1 MTLNRLQ
8 LAAFAVFVATGLGAC
23 SGGGNAAPAEGD
35 AAAHETA
42 KAPTAPASVVS
53 LPTGDAAHGKEMA
66 ETTCAAC
73 HGKGGDAPID
83 PSYPHLAGQYGDY
96 LEHSLQM
103 YRDGERD
110 HPIMSAQAKTLTDQQ
125 IADVAAYFSS
135 QPAHLTDLAGQH

>member
-8 LAAFAVFVATGLGAC
+8 LAALAVLVSAGLAAC
-23 SGGGNAAPAEGD
+23 SGGEKTAAAEGE
-35 AAAHETA
+35 AAHGTE
-42 KAPTAPASVVS
+42 KAPTAPVSVVS
-53 LPTGDAAHGKEMA
+53 LPAGDAAKGKEMA

-83 PSYPHLAGQYGDY
+83 PTYPHLAGQYNDY

-110 HPIMSAQAKTLTDQQ
+110 HPIMSAQAKALTDQQ
-125 IADVAAYFSS
+125 IADLAGYFSS
-135 QPAHLTDLAGQH
+135 QPGHLTDLAGQH